1 MNALSL
7 IITSGNWNTA
17 AASTTPST
25 VLLVLLPS
33 TANATAS
40 SLLLL
45 TVTTT
50 TAAAAAAAAA
60 ATTRVIKRMSA
71 ITCKLKGVV
80 QNNYCLILS
89 LQRVFSCTIHYM

>member
-1 MNALSL
+1 MKFSDYPQSKPINNLFDSERGSLNALSL

-40 SLLLL
+40 
-45 TVTTT
+45 TPT
-50 TAAAAAAAAA
+50 TAAAAAAATT
-60 ATTRVIKRMSA
+60 TTRVIKRMSE
-71 ITCKLKGVV
+71 IRLKGVEIIIV
-80 QNNYCLILS
+80 
-89 LQRVFSCTIHYM
+89 

>member
-45 TVTTT
+45 TATTT
-50 TAAAAAAAAA
+50 TAAAAAA